1 MGKPNE
7 RDRASAARPLLVF
20 VHGSAELYGS
30 DKVLLNLVTALAD
43 EVDFQPLVL
52 LHEDG
57 PLKSALHRAGVETHV
72 GRVAKIQRSMLGLQ
86 APWVLWREL
95 QHSLADL
102 DRVVGSRPLAAVYSN
117 TLAVLGGAYW
127 AWRRGFKHLW
137 HVHEIIRRPALV
149 RRGLP
154 WLANHF
160 SDRVVSNSRQTERW
174 LLEQSPG
181 LRSRSS
187 VIFNG
192 LPPVPTACEAGPR
205 AFRASLGLGPT
216 DVLVSL
222 VGRLNHWKGQDLLVK
237 ALAILQG
244 QGRLGPLQV
253 AIVGDVFAGH
263 EDVRATLV
271 AQVNQAGLTQH
282 VHFVPFRAD
291 IYPVW
296 WASDIAVVPSLEP
309 EPFGLVAI
317 EAMACGV
324 PVVAAAH
331 GGLLDIVEH
340 EVSGLLFPPRD
351 PDALAQ
357 SLVRLA
363 GDAALRQHL
372 GAAGKRRQA
381 VQFSLQSQV
390 QQTRELCRALVTA

>member
-1 MGKPNE
+1 MGESN
-7 RDRASAARPLLVF
+7 DRGRVSAARPLLVF

-30 DKVLLNLVTALAD
+30 DKVLLNLVTALSD

-57 PLKSALHRAGVETHV
+57 PLKSALQRAGVETHV
-72 GRVAKIQRSMLGLQ
+72 GRVAKIERAMLRLQ

-95 QHSLADL
+95 QQSLADL
-102 DRVVGSRPLAAVYSN
+102 DRVIGSRQVAAVYSN

-160 SDRVVSNSRQTERW
+160 SHRVVSNSRQTERW

-181 LRSRSS
+181 LRSRSA

-192 LPPVPTACEAGPR
+192 LPPVPPVCEADRR

-222 VGRLNHWKGQDLLVK
+222 VGRLNHWKGQDLLVR
-237 ALAILQG
+237 ALAILQL
-244 QGRLGPLQV
+244 QGRLGPLQA
-253 AIVGDVFAGH
+253 AIVGDGFAGH

-271 AQVNQAGLTQH
+271 AQVDQAGLTRQ

-324 PVVAAAH
+324 PVIAAAH

-357 SLVRLA
+357 ALLRLA

-381 VQFSLQSQV
+381 AQFSLQSQV
-390 QQTRELCRALVTA
+390 QQTRELCRELVAA

>member
-1 MGKPNE
+1 MTEASDAGK
-7 RDRASAARPLLVF
+7 AKKARPLLVF

-30 DKVLLNLVTALAD
+30 DKVLLNLVTALSD
-43 EVDFQPLVL
+43 EADFQPLVL

-57 PLKSALHRAGVETHV
+57 PLRAALQSAGIETHV
-72 GRVAKIQRSMLGLQ
+72 GGVAKIERSMLRLQ
-86 APWVLWREL
+86 APWVLLLAL
-95 QHSLADL
+95 QQSLADL
-102 DRVVGSRPLAAVYSN
+102 DRVVGSRPVSAVYSN
-117 TLAVLGGAYW
+117 TLAVLGGAYY
-127 AWRRGFKHLW
+127 AWRRGFRHLW
-137 HVHEIIRRPALV
+137 HVHEIIRRPAVV
-149 RRGLP
+149 RLGLP

-160 SDRVVSNSRQTERW
+160 SHRVVSNSQQTELW

-181 LRSRSS
+181 LRGRSA

-192 LPPVPTACEAGPR
+192 LAPAPPACEADRR
-205 AFRASLGLGPT
+205 AFRASLGLNPT

-222 VGRLNHWKGQDLLVK
+222 VGRLNHWKGQDLLVQ
-237 ALAILQG
+237 ALANLQVQG
-244 QGRLGPLQV
+244 QLGALKA

-263 EDVRATLV
+263 EDVRVALV
-271 AQVNQAGLTQH
+271 AKVKQAGLAQH

-340 EVSGLLFPPRD
+340 EVSGLLFLPRD
-351 PDALAQ
+351 PVALAQ
-357 SLVRLA
+357 ALLRLA
-363 GDAALRQHL
+363 GDASLRQSL
-372 GAAGKRRQA
+372 GAAGKMRQVA
-381 VQFSLQSQV
+381 QFSLQSQV
-390 QQTRELCRALVTA
+390 QQTRALCRELVAA

>member
-1 MGKPNE
+1 MGELK
-7 RDRASAARPLLVF
+7 RASPAKVERPLLVF

-30 DKVLLNLVTALAD
+30 DKVLLNLVTALSD
-43 EVDFQPLVL
+43 EADFQPLVL

-57 PLKSALHRAGVETHV
+57 PLMAALQSAGVETHV
-72 GRVAKIQRSMLGLQ
+72 GGVAKIERSMLRLQ
-86 APWVLWREL
+86 APWVLWRAL
-95 QHSLADL
+95 QQSLVDL
-102 DRVVGSRPLAAVYSN
+102 DRVVSLRPVSAVYSN

-160 SDRVVSNSRQTERW
+160 SDRVVSNSLQTERW
-174 LLEQSPG
+174 LLQQSPG
-181 LRSRSS
+181 LRSRST

-192 LPPVPTACEAGPR
+192 LPPVPPAREADRQASR
-205 AFRASLGLGPT
+205 ARLGLEPA
-216 DVLVSL
+216 DILVSL
-222 VGRLNHWKGQDLLVK
+222 VGRLNHWKGQDLLVQ
-237 ALAILQG
+237 ALGRLQV
-244 QGRLGPLQV
+244 QGRLGALQA

-263 EDVRATLV
+263 EGVRAALV
-271 AQVNQAGLTQH
+271 AQVNAAGLNQK
-282 VHFVPFRAD
+282 VHFVPFQAD
-291 IYPVW
+291 IYPIW

-340 EVSGLLFPPRD
+340 EVTGLLFRPRD
-351 PDALAQ
+351 ADALAQ
-357 SLVRLA
+357 ALLRLA
-363 GDAALRQHL
+363 DDTALRQSL
-372 GAAGKRRQA
+372 GAAGKMRQSA
-381 VQFSLQSQV
+381 QFSLQSQV
-390 QQTRELCRALVTA
+390 QQTRELCLELVAA